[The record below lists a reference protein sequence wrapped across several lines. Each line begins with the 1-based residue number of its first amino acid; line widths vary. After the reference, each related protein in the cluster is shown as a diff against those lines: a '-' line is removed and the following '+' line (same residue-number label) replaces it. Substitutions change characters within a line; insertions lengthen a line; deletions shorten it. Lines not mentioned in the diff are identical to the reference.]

1 MDFVHLHLLTG
12 NFEVGWAEHE
22 ARLKM
27 PSATYPKLPLPVRL
41 GGENVE
47 GKTILICADEGL
59 GDTIR
64 FVCYMPMPAERGAR
78 VVLVVRNPL
87 YQLLSGLP
95 GILLWFSFTGGQ
107 LPEIDMH
114 CPISLPLAF
123 TTRLDT
129 IPSATSYLACPAK
142 SRVQAW
148 EDRLGPHARL
158 RVGLVWSGSPTHD
171 E

>member
-1 MDFVHLHLLTG
+1 LTG

-41 GGENVE
+41 GGENIE

-59 GDTIR
+59 GDTIQ
-64 FVCYMPMPAERGAR
+64 FVCYMPIPAERGAR

-87 YQLLSGLP
+87 YHLLSGLP

-107 LPEIDMH
+107 LPELDMH
-114 CPISLPLAF
+114 CPMVSLPLAF

-129 IPSATSYLACPAK
+129 IAVGEIVSALPRQEPCTSLGRSP
-142 SRVQAW
+142 QASCQ
-148 EDRLGPHARL
+148 ARG
-158 RVGLVWSGSPTHD
+158 RPGLVRQSNPH